1 MKIAVINSG
10 SSSIKFKL
18 FLMPS
23 GEVLA
28 QMIVEKIAEHTSKIT
43 LRFKNETK
51 ELHQHI
57 ANHHEGLK
65 FINST
70 LKELHIV
77 EHFSS
82 LDAIAHRVVHGGDF
96 FQNATLID
104 GAAIQKIKEFIP
116 LAPLHN
122 PSNLEGILVTLK
134 KAPNVPQI
142 AVFDTA
148 FHATMPREA
157 YLYALPLSLYEK
169 HKIRRYGFHGTSHAY
184 VMQEVAKEMGKSQ
197 KALNIITLHLGGG
210 SSACAIKAGKS
221 IDTSMGF
228 TPLEGLMMGTRSGDI
243 DPAIILYL
251 QRELGFSIEQVDKLL
266 NKESGL
272 LGVCGEIDVREIQK
286 KDDEHARTAIEM
298 MARRAKKYIGAYIAL
313 LGRVDAIALTA
324 GIGENSSLMREKI
337 LQDLEL
343 LGIELDKEAN
353 SQNSKKISKPNSKI
367 EVFVVKTDEE
377 LQMAREASV
386 LVANSK
392 GHL

>member
-23 GEVLA
+23 GGVLA
-28 QMIVEKIAEHTSKIT
+28 QMVVEKIAEASSKIT
-43 LRFKNETK
+43 LHFKNETK
-51 ELHQHI
+51 EFSRHI

-65 FINST
+65 LINST

-77 EHFSS
+77 DHFSS
-82 LDAIAHRVVHGGDF
+82 LDAIAHRVVHGGEF

-104 GAAIQKIKEFIP
+104 ERVIQKIREFIP

-148 FHATMPREA
+148 FHATMPKEA
-157 YLYALPLSLYEK
+157 YLYALPLELYEK

-184 VMQEVAKEMGKSQ
+184 VMQEVAKEMGKSPE
-197 KALNIITLHLGGG
+197 ALNVITLHLGNG
-210 SSACAIKAGKS
+210 SSVCAIKEGKS

-251 QRELGFSIEQVDKLL
+251 QREIGYTTEQVDKLL

-272 LGVCGEIDVREIQK
+272 LGACGEIDVREIQK
-286 KDDEHARTAIEM
+286 REDENARTAIEM

-313 LGRVDAIALTA
+313 LGKVDAIALTA
-324 GIGENSSLMREKI
+324 GIGENSAFVREKI
-337 LQDLEL
+337 LQDLEP
-343 LGIELDKEAN
+343 LGIALDKEAN

-367 EVFVVKTDEE
+367 ELFVVKTDEE
-377 LQMAREASV
+377 LQMAKEASV
-386 LVANSK
+386 FIVNSK
-392 GHL
+392 YNL